1 MSAQE
6 NFHVVIRI
14 AGQRPKGFVE
24 PPTIIWTDEME
35 HKLWQY
41 IAQKNTDWNLI
52 AEQLGVPTSYIV
64 RHAAFIYET
73 QLRGIHQQLRIN
85 ANNTS
90 MSRNSAKSPT
100 PSLKRPTSVR
110 YSDTF
115 HQQEVIQ
122 ENTNNE
128 SYTGTMTRSPSQS
141 LYKSTSS
148 RLNSKEIVNDEEE
161 SKEDKEDEEDD
172 HSDKEDIEEREVDE
186 DEEEEEEEEEFGSQ
200 FERMRSQVEKPAFS
214 LKRLEGSTLATSRL
228 NISSSIQNLRK
239 GTSDSESATVSPK
252 KTLSP
257 QSTAPGS
264 VNESTINSSTSSF
277 SDISESSVTQSAME
291 DAFLSNFNHGSK
303 LSFLSLSRKYRD

>member
-1 MSAQE
+1 MSPEE

-14 AGQRPKGFVE
+14 ASKRPKGFVE
-24 PPTIIWTDEME
+24 PPSVVWTNEME

-41 IAQKNTDWNLI
+41 ISQKNTDWNVI

-85 ANNTS
+85 VNNTS

-115 HQQEVIQ
+115 HQQEVVQ
-122 ENTNNE
+122 ESKVNE
-128 SYTGTMTRSPSQS
+128 SIVEARNRSPSQS
-141 LYKSTSS
+141 LYKSSSS
-148 RLNSKEIVNDEEE
+148 RLNTEDNNKEEDEDDDDDDDDKEEEEEDEEE
-161 SKEDKEDEEDD
+161 D
-172 HSDKEDIEEREVDE
+172 
-186 DEEEEEEEEEFGSQ
+186 DEEEEEFSSH
-200 FERMRSQVEKPAFS
+200 FERMRRQVEEPAF
-214 LKRLEGSTLATSRL
+214 LPKQLEGSLAASRIQ
-228 NISSSIQNLRK
+228 ISKSIQNLRK
-239 GTSDSESATVSPK
+239 EKSESEPASPK
-252 KTLSP
+252 KALSP

-264 VNESTINSSTSSF
+264 NNESAINSSTSSF

-303 LSFLSLSRKYRD
+303 LSFLGLSRRYKE

>member
-1 MSAQE
+1 MSPEE

-14 AGQRPKGFVE
+14 ASKRPKGFVE
-24 PPTIIWTDEME
+24 PPSVVWTNEME
-35 HKLWQY
+35 QKLWQY
-41 IAQKNTDWNLI
+41 ISQKNTDWNVI

-85 ANNTS
+85 VNNTS

-115 HQQEVIQ
+115 HQQEVVQ
-122 ENTNNE
+122 ESKTNE
-128 SYTGTMTRSPSQS
+128 SIVEARTRSPSQS
-141 LYKSTSS
+141 LHKSSS
-148 RLNSKEIVNDEEE
+148 SCLNT
-161 SKEDKEDEEDD
+161 EDD
-172 HSDKEDIEEREVDE
+172 NKK
-186 DEEEEEEEEEFGSQ
+186 EEEEEEEDEEEDDDQEDDAADDDDDDEEEEFSSH
-200 FERMRSQVEKPAFS
+200 FERMRGQVEEPAF
-214 LKRLEGSTLATSRL
+214 LPKQLEGSLAASRIQ
-228 NISSSIQNLRK
+228 ISKSIQNLRK
-239 GTSDSESATVSPK
+239 GKSESEPASPK
-252 KTLSP
+252 KALSP

-264 VNESTINSSTSSF
+264 NNESAINSSTSSF

-303 LSFLSLSRKYRD
+303 L

>member
-1 MSAQE
+1 MSPEE

-14 AGQRPKGFVE
+14 ASKRPKGFVE
-24 PPTIIWTDEME
+24 PPSIVWTNEME

-41 IAQKNTDWNLI
+41 ISQKNTDWNVI

-73 QLRGIHQQLRIN
+73 QLRGIQQQLRIN
-85 ANNTS
+85 VNNTS

-122 ENTNNE
+122 ESKNNE
-128 SYTGTMTRSPSQS
+128 SVVEALGRSSSQS
-141 LYKSTSS
+141 LHKSSSS
-148 RLNSKEIVNDEEE
+148 RLNIENSK
-161 SKEDKEDEEDD
+161 
-172 HSDKEDIEEREVDE
+172 
-186 DEEEEEEEEEFGSQ
+186 EEEEEEENDEENEGEEEDEEEDDDEEEFSSH
-200 FERMRSQVEKPAFS
+200 FERMRGQVEEPAF
-214 LKRLEGSTLATSRL
+214 LPKQLEGSLAASRIQ
-228 NISSSIQNLRK
+228 ISKSIQNLRK
-239 GTSDSESATVSPK
+239 TKSESEPASPK
-252 KTLSP
+252 KALSP

-264 VNESTINSSTSSF
+264 NNESAINSSTSSF

-303 LSFLSLSRKYRD
+303 LSFLGLSRRYKE